1 MFFLLPLQLVKWG
14 LDDFKELV
22 ASKLMGYER
31 EFKELH
37 IMLFPEVRGGKG
49 GEASVLG
56 VWYLGTVSGV
66 CVCFPRPSVVYPP
79 PCTLPP
85 PFLCCRS

>member
-37 IMLFPEVRGGKG
+37 IMLFPEVRGDTGHG
-49 GEASVLG
+49 C
-56 VWYLGTVSGV
+56 W
-66 CVCFPRPSVVYPP
+66 
-79 PCTLPP
+79 
-85 PFLCCRS
+85 